1 MIRIRQMMKTRLI
14 QLDPAMDIYEAMAVF
29 TKQKI
34 SGAPVINE
42 SGKLVG
48 ILSEKDCMKV
58 MVQAAFDRLP
68 SGEVQDFMSTEVKA
82 IAPDATLMTA
92 VDIFLS
98 HPFRRLPVMDDGK
111 LVGQISRREVLSA
124 ILALQNGEDLGMRF
138 RSEKDDATE
147 SGSLNSI
154 GASAVP
160 LVGPLTNQR
169 FG

>member
-1 MIRIRQMMKTRLI
+1 MKTRLI
-14 QLDPAMDIYEAMAVF
+14 KLAPDMDIYDAMAVF

-34 SGAPVINE
+34 SGAPVVNS

-68 SGEVQDFMSTEVKA
+68 SGEVQDFMSTKV
-82 IAPDATLMTA
+82 ITVSPNATLITA
-92 VDIFLS
+92 VDIFIS
-98 HPFRRLPVMDDGK
+98 HAFRRLPVMEDGE

-124 ILALQNGEDLGMRF
+124 ILALQKGADTGMRF
-138 RSEKDDATE
+138 RSEKDDATQ
-147 SGSLNSI
+147 SGSMNSN
-154 GASAVP
+154 GMSALR

-169 FG
+169 FN